1 MMCGRVMMMGLALLA
16 GASGCDRKPPPQ
28 QQQPVASVAEI
39 ERGRLALATYGCAA
53 CHSIKGM
60 HAPQRTVGPPLERVV
75 KNSYIAG
82 VLPNN
87 TDAMARWI
95 MEPRRVSPGT
105 AMPDLGVSADEARAM
120 AAYLYSQ

>member
-1 MMCGRVMMMGLALLA
+1 MRAWLLTLPLALLMA
-16 GASGCDRKPPPQ
+16 ASGCDRQPQ
-28 QQQPVASVAEI
+28 QRAANPAEM
-39 ERGRLALATYGCAA
+39 ERGRVALANYGCAA

-60 HAPQRTVGPPLERVV
+60 HAPDRTVGPPLEHIS

-87 TDAMARWI
+87 SASMARWI
-95 MEPRRVSPGT
+95 MTPRRISPGT
-105 AMPDLGVSADEARAM
+105 AMPDLGVTADDARAM